1 MVSDKDHGSTPS
13 PIHVPTGPITRS
25 KAKKIQ
31 QAFITHVQEWI
42 GSDQAL
48 FPSEQPN
55 SDEDLTYDTL
65 KINVCNLQIHKENIY
80 KDNLV
85 QVSTMP

>member
-1 MVSDKDHGSTPS
+1 M
-13 PIHVPTGPITRS
+13 
-25 KAKKIQ
+25 
-31 QAFITHVQEWI
+31 QEWI